1 MKIVIVANETK
12 KTPLIEWSYANK
24 KILEQH
30 SMIATGACA
39 HILEGVLLQP
49 VHQLSPV
56 TTGGITEIEKMVVAG
71 EVDMLI
77 FFPSLQDQS
86 VVTDKFRH
94 LVTISSEKDILIA
107 FNTST
112 ADLLLHHLHE
122 AKTASTAIDT
132 LKALG

>member
-1 MKIVIVANETK
+1 MKIVIIANETK

-30 SMIATGACA
+30 AIMATGASA
-39 HILEGVLLQP
+39 HLLEGTLLQP

-56 TTGGITEIEKMVVAG
+56 SAGGITEIEKLVAAG

-77 FFPSLQDQS
+77 FFPGLKDQS

-94 LVTISSEKDILIA
+94 LVTTSSEKDILIA
-107 FNTST
+107 FNTATANLLLNQWQEAGT
-112 ADLLLHHLHE
+112 AD
-122 AKTASTAIDT
+122 TATIS
-132 LKALG
+132 L